1 MSLDER
7 ARHELYE
14 QLDRTIDTESADTLM
29 AHLPPVGWADV
40 ATKQDLDHV
49 TEVLTLRMDMLAAEI
64 RAEVQRALRQQL
76 WGILGGL
83 MVAVFLSELLGRIG

>member
-14 QLDRTIDTESADTLM
+14 QLDRTIGTESADTLM

>member
-14 QLDRTIDTESADTLM
+14 QLDRSIGTESADTLM

-49 TEVLTLRMDMLAAEI
+49 TDVLTLRMDMLAAEI

-76 WGILGGL
+76 WGIRGGL
-83 MVAVFLSELLGRIG
+83 MGAVFLSELLGGIG

>member
-14 QLDRTIDTESADTLM
+14 QLDRTIGTESADTLM

-49 TEVLTLRMDMLAAEI
+49 TDVLTLRMDMLAAEI

>member
-1 MSLDER
+1 
-7 ARHELYE
+7 
-14 QLDRTIDTESADTLM
+14 M

-49 TEVLTLRMDMLAAEI
+49 TDVLTLRMDMLAAEI